1 MATATPVLLSVKK
14 VVDLPVTLEPNT
26 LYFVKNGVTNAVT
39 IHITDDAGNVS
50 YQAGSGLSLQDIIDA
65 LGTSAVYDVSP
76 VGDAGND
83 NVVKG
88 NDSRLDQP
96 LSTYRSNLD
105 AMGIYT
111 TTEYKDASGNLRI
124 RSVLSGGTSPEYTTR
139 VETRYLD
146 DGVTVMNTRTWS
158 LSYYNGKLLNEV
170 LVP

>member
-1 MATATPVLLSVKK
+1 MPTATPVLLSIKK

-26 LYFVKNGVTNAVT
+26 LYFVKNGETNAVT
-39 IHITDDAGNVS
+39 IHITDDTGNVS
-50 YQAGSGLSLQDIIDA
+50 YQAGSGLTLQDIIDA

-76 VGDAGND
+76 YGDAGND

-88 NDSRLDQP
+88 DDTRLDQP

-111 TTEYKDASGNLRI
+111 TTEYKTAAGDVRI
-124 RSVLSGGTSPEYTTR
+124 RSVLSGGTSPEYETR
-139 VETRYLD
+139 TETRYHS
-146 DGVTVMNTRTWS
+146 DGEIMEVRTWA

>member
-1 MATATPVLLSVKK
+1 MPGTPASLSIRKVAVLPS
-14 VVDLPVTLEPNT
+14 TLESNT
-26 LYFVKNGVTNAVT
+26 LYFVKNSETNDVT
-39 IHITDDAGNVS
+39 IHITDDAGNVA

-88 NDSRLDQP
+88 DDSRLDQP
-96 LSTYRSNLD
+96 LSTYRLNLD
-105 AMGIYT
+105 SMGIYT
-111 TTEYKDASGNLRI
+111 TTEYKTINGDLRI

-139 VETRYLD
+139 TETRYQS
-146 DGVTVMNTRTWS
+146 DGVTVMEVRTWA